1 MKVLVV
7 GATGFL
13 AKNLIAALEN
23 IISGK
28 DMSYDVPGCISLYKY
43 SRSMGRERLAEYCR
57 DCDFVFYLA
66 GVNRPEDPKEY
77 MEGNAEFLGYML
89 KELSRQNKACPVM
102 YASSVQAVSDNAYGE
117 SKRAGEHLLER
128 YGQETGSAVY
138 IYRLTNIFGKWCRP
152 DYNSVI
158 ATFCYHIAREQP
170 ITIDDEEKK
179 LYLHYIDDVVEECIG
194 LLKRERAVKIDN
206 PLCISSTYCVTL
218 KEITDLIYS
227 FRRSRE
233 MKQIPDMREG
243 SFSQRLYSTYLTYL
257 PEDQFR
263 YTAEMNHDQRGSFTE
278 LIRTEERGQIS
289 VNIIKPGVTKGEHW
303 HHTKNEKFI
312 VVNGKGLIRLRQ
324 IFSREILDFHVT
336 GAKIEVVDIPPG
348 YTHNITNEGDTDLV
362 AVMWAN
368 EKFQK
373 DRPDTYFLKVEEDE
387 GEEWKN

>member
-28 DMSYDVPGCISLYKY
+28 DRSYDIPKSISLYKY
-43 SRSMGRERLAEYCR
+43 SRSMGREKLREYCR

-77 MEGNAEFLGYML
+77 MRGNAEFLGYML
-89 KELSRQNKACPVM
+89 KELSNQRKSCPVM
-102 YASSVQAVSDNAYGE
+102 YASSVQASLDNAYGE
-117 SKRAGEHLLER
+117 SKRAGERLLER

-138 IYRLTNIFGKWCRP
+138 IYRLTNVFGKWCRP

-158 ATFCYHIAREQP
+158 ATFCYRIAREQP
-170 ITIDDEEKK
+170 VTLDDEEKR
-179 LYLHYIDDVVEECIG
+179 LCLHYIDDVVEECIG
-194 LLKRERAVKIDN
+194 LLKRDGTEKINN

-218 KEITDLIYS
+218 KEIADLIYS
-227 FRRSRE
+227 FKQSRE
-233 MKQIPDMREG
+233 RKQIPDMQEG

-257 PEDQFR
+257 PEDQFK
-263 YTAEMNHDQRGSFTE
+263 YAAEMNHDQRGSFTE
-278 LIRTEERGQIS
+278 LFRTEERGQIS
-289 VNIIKPGVTKGEHW
+289 VNIIKPGITKGEHW

-312 VVNGKGLIRLRQ
+312 VVSGKGRIRLRQ
-324 IFSREILDFHVT
+324 IFSQEILDFHVT
-336 GAKIEVVDIPPG
+336 GEKIEVIDIPPG
-348 YTHNITNEGDTDLV
+348 YTHNIINEGDVDLV

-368 EKFQK
+368 EKLRK
-373 DRPDTYFLKVEEDE
+373 DKPDTYFLKVEDE
-387 GEEWKN
+387 KKEWKN